1 MFAHVTI
8 INSLLTILGCGMEI
22 FCRYFWEVTTKWVV
36 YAKVFGV
43 CLIFRGWGGMD
54 GMSD

>member
-22 FCRYFWEVTTKWVV
+22 FADIFGEVTTKWVV

-43 CLIFRGWGGMD
+43 CLIFRGCSGMD